1 MQGGFGVQKVPVCK
15 KVHSLSS
22 QALALDEDKLKPRNG
37 TLAGISAIPTKFPT
51 IVIGPIEQ
59 LLSQVSFHRF
69 VAVSDRSKR
78 VKTM

>member
-51 IVIGPIEQ
+51 IVI
-59 LLSQVSFHRF
+59 
-69 VAVSDRSKR
+69 
-78 VKTM
+78 